1 MHSSSYDGASV
12 AVVVVEAV
20 GGEGAS
26 CVVLHRVVHE
36 RTTK

>member
-12 AVVVVEAV
+12 AVVVEAV